1 MNEVLKKMTENRML
15 QGITMAKLSVKQP
28 IKEEIIE
35 EDTRA
40 MIIET
45 RPKKIVV
52 VEHFKTLVE
61 KFCDD

>member
-1 MNEVLKKMTENRML
+1 MNEVLKKMTENRLL

-35 EDTRA
+35 QDTRE

-45 RPKKIVV
+45 RPKKKVV
-52 VEHFKTLVE
+52 VAHFKTLVE
-61 KFCDD
+61 KFCED